1 MFLSIMRLMC
11 CEGTQLINEK
21 SGFQAANILK
31 SATVLSTTEFKLV
44 LK

>member
-1 MFLSIMRLMC
+1 MFLSTMRLISC
-11 CEGTQLINEK
+11 AATQLINEK

-31 SATVLSTTEFKLV
+31 SATVLSIIEFKLV